1 MDIRPAVPE
10 DREGLERLL
19 DRIENF
25 SPDEV
30 RCALEVIDL
39 ALQPS
44 NPDYHVLVALIGGK
58 LAGYVCYGPTPMT
71 EGTFDLYWIC
81 SEPSLRGKGIG
92 AGLVSAMEGD
102 LRRKKARLVRV
113 ETSATEDYGPARGF
127 YQSMRYLEEAR
138 FRDFY
143 KVGDDLILLKKKL

>member
-1 MDIRPAVPE
+1 M
-10 DREGLERLL
+10 
-19 DRIENF
+19 
-25 SPDEV
+25 

-39 ALQPS
+39 ALQS
-44 NPDYHVLVALIGGK
+44 NNPDYALLVALMDGK
-58 LAGYVCYGPTPMT
+58 LAGYICYGPTPMT
-71 EGTFDLYWIC
+71 DGTWDLYWIA

-102 LRRKKARLVRV
+102 LRRRKARLVRV

>member
-1 MDIRPAVPE
+1 
-10 DREGLERLL
+10 
-19 DRIENF
+19 
-25 SPDEV
+25 V

-39 ALQPS
+39 ALQPN
-44 NPDYHVLVALIGGK
+44 NPDYHLLVALLGGQ
-58 LAGYVCYGPTPMT
+58 LAGYVCFGPTPMT
-71 EGTFDLYWIC
+71 D
-81 SEPSLRGKGIG
+81 G
-92 AGLVSAMEGD
+92 AGLVAAMEGE
-102 LRRKKARLVRV
+102 LRRRKARLVRV

>member
-10 DREGLERLL
+10 DREGLAKLL

-44 NPDYHVLVALIGGK
+44 NPDYQIMRQRLGLANAL
-58 LAGYVCYGPTPMT
+58 LRPRQLLLLDEPTNGMFHYKRNGITAFTAPK
-71 EGTFDLYWIC
+71 TF
-81 SEPSLRGKGIG
+81 K
-92 AGLVSAMEGD
+92 
-102 LRRKKARLVRV
+102 
-113 ETSATEDYGPARGF
+113 
-127 YQSMRYLEEAR
+127 YL
-138 FRDFY
+138 F
-143 KVGDDLILLKKKL
+143 

>member
-10 DREGLERLL
+10 DREGLARLL

-44 NPDYHVLVALIGGK
+44 NPDYQIMVALLGGQ
-58 LAGYVCYGPTPMT
+58 LGGYVCYGPTPMT
-71 EGTFDLYWIC
+71 DGTYDLYWIC

-92 AGLVSAMEGD
+92 AGLVAAMEG
-102 LRRKKARLVRV
+102 AP
-113 ETSATEDYGPARGF
+113 G
-127 YQSMRYLEEAR
+127 
-138 FRDFY
+138 
-143 KVGDDLILLKKKL
+143 

>member
-10 DREGLERLL
+10 DREGLAKLL

-44 NPDYHVLVALIGGK
+44 NPDYQVLVALIGGQ
-58 LAGYVCYGPTPMT
+58 LGGYVCYGPTPMT
-71 EGTFDLYWIC
+71 DGTYDLYWIR
-81 SEPSLRGKGIG
+81 SEPRSAAR
-92 AGLVSAMEGD
+92 ASARALVAAMEGD
-102 LRRKKARLVRV
+102 LRRRKARLVRV

>member
-1 MDIRPAVPE
+1 MDIRRAVPE
-10 DREGLERLL
+10 DREGLAKLL

-39 ALQPS
+39 GLQPNS
-44 NPDYHVLVALIGGK
+44 PDYVLLVALMDGK
-58 LAGYVCYGPTPMT
+58 LAGYICYGPSPMT
-71 EGTFDLYWIC
+71 DGTWDLYWIA

-102 LRRKKARLVRV
+102 LRRHKARLVRV

-127 YQSMRYLEEAR
+127 YQNMRYLEEAR

>member
-1 MDIRPAVPE
+1 
-10 DREGLERLL
+10 
-19 DRIENF
+19 
-25 SPDEV
+25 V
-30 RCALEVIDL
+30 RCALEVIDQ

-44 NPDYHVLVALIGGK
+44 NPDYQIMVALIAGQ

-71 EGTFDLYWIC
+71 DGTYDLYWIC

-92 AGLVSAMEGD
+92 AGLVAAMEGD
-102 LRRKKARLVRV
+102 LRRRKARLVRV

-143 KVGDDLILLKKKL
+143 KVGDDLILLKKKLA

>member
-1 MDIRPAVPE
+1 M
-10 DREGLERLL
+10 
-19 DRIENF
+19 
-25 SPDEV
+25 

-44 NPDYHVLVALIGGK
+44 NPDYQIMVALLGGQ
-58 LAGYVCYGPTPMT
+58 LGGYVCYGPTPMT
-71 EGTFDLYWIC
+71 DGTYDLG
-81 SEPSLRGKGIG
+81 SGPRQSAAEQKGIG
-92 AGLVSAMEGD
+92 AGLVAAMEGD
-102 LRRKKARLVRV
+102 LRRRKARLVRV

>member
-1 MDIRPAVPE
+1 MDIRSIAPA
-10 DREGLERLL
+10 DRAPLAGLL

-25 SPDEV
+25 SPEEV

-44 NPDYHVLVALIGGK
+44 NPDYLVLVALMNDV
-58 LAGYVCYGPTPMT
+58 LVGYVAYGPTPMT
-71 EGTFDLYWIC
+71 EGTFDLYWIG
-81 SEPSLRGKGIG
+81 SEPALRGKGIG
-92 AGLVSAMEGD
+92 AGLIATMEAD
-102 LRRKKARLVRV
+102 LRRRKARMVRV

-127 YQSMRYLEEAR
+127 YQSMRYLEESR

-143 KVGDDLILLKKKL
+143 KPGDDLILLKKKL

>member
-1 MDIRPAVPE
+1 MDIRPAVPA
-10 DREGLERLL
+10 DREGLATLL

-39 ALQPS
+39 ALQPN
-44 NPDYHVLVALIGGK
+44 NPDYQVIVALLDGK

-71 EGTFDLYWIC
+71 DGTYDLYWIA
-81 SEPSLRGKGIG
+81 SEPAPRGKGVG
-92 AGLVSAMEGD
+92 AGLVAAMEGD
-102 LRRKKARLVRV
+102 LRRRKARLVRV

-127 YQSMRYLEEAR
+127 YQSMRYLEESR

-143 KVGDDLILLKKKL
+143 RPGDDLILLKKKL